1 VTGSGERADGLPVGP
16 RDPLRDTPQRRPG
29 SVRRTTTVDQRR
41 GGPGEP
47 QHVVAV
53 GRDLRTDA
61 DGDTKVLALA
71 WLQATV
77 ELGDITELE
86 VFPPVPALAELVGG
100 SISRGLRQRADA
112 LAPAHRE
119 GATVLHQL
127 LDDLPLANLISS
139 YGSSRETPDFTL
151 PPDRADAMTDLCSGW
166 KAGGTMLRGLTET
179 GIFPIPLGP
188 SVPAPA
194 LPPDPMGW
202 HEAPPMARR
211 SIRRARRLDVWEDG
225 GVLQVDVHFRDS
237 HCDADGL
244 EDELHEYTIAVTV
257 DPADLVV
264 LGSEATARVL
274 PWPECPGALASA
286 GRIVGQEVAGLRPL
300 VAADFTGTTTCT
312 HLNDSLRSLAGVVAL
327 AKGVA

>member
-1 VTGSGERADGLPVGP
+1 MSERADGLPVGP
-16 RDPLRDTPQRRPG
+16 REPLQETPPRRPG

-41 GGPGEP
+41 GDPGEA

-61 DGDTKVLALA
+61 DGSTHVLGIA
-71 WLQATV
+71 WVQATV
-77 ELGDITELE
+77 ELGTITALE
-86 VFPPVPALAELVGG
+86 VMPPVPALAELVGG
-100 SISRGLRQRADA
+100 SISKGLRQRADR
-112 LAPAHRE
+112 LVPTHRD

-139 YGSSRETPDFTL
+139 YGSSRETPDFRL

-166 KAGGTMLRGLTET
+166 AAGGTMLRGMAET

-188 SVPAPA
+188 PAPVPGS
-194 LPPDPMGW
+194 PPDPMGW

-211 SIRRARRLDVWEDG
+211 SIRRARRLDLWEDA
-225 GVLQVDVHFRDS
+225 GVLQLDVHFRDS
-237 HCDADGL
+237 HCDADGM
-244 EDELHEYTIAVTV
+244 EDVLHEYTITVSV

-264 LGSEATARVL
+264 LSSEAVARVL

-286 GRIVGQEVAGLRPL
+286 GRIVGKPVADLRPL
-300 VAADFTGTTTCT
+300 VANRFTGTSTCT
-312 HLNDSLRSLAGVVAL
+312 HLNDSLRSVAGVTAL
-327 AKGVA
+327 AKALR